1 VKRKLVVICVSLAYA
16 IFVLSVAW
24 VIMTMFFAPGC
35 VKSQVEE
42 YTKLRY
48 PGCDVVELGKSL
60 GEVQIEVRCPGQ
72 EPFTRKYRER
82 SSR

>member
-1 VKRKLVVICVSLAYA
+1 MRRKLVVIGTSLAYA
-16 IFVLSVAW
+16 MFILFIMWFV
-24 VIMTMFFAPGC
+24 MTTFFGPGC